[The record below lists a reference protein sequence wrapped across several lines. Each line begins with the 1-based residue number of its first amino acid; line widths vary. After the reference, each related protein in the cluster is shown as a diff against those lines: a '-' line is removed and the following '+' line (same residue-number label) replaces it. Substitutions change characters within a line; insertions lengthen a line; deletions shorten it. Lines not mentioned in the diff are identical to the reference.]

1 MPRQHNIF
9 GRKSVLE
16 CPMTAENDLYFTK
29 IKLNLKFSLI
39 ILYGAGCCGNSD
51 GVTVCSF
58 GIRIVQRETQEA

>member
-1 MPRQHNIF
+1 MPRQHNII

-16 CPMTAENDLYFTK
+16 CPMTAETDLYFTK

-39 ILYGAGCCGNSD
+39 ILYGAGCRGNSD

-58 GIRIVQRETQEA
+58 GIRLVQRDTHVA